1 MARRT
6 AAARDDI
13 PYLPKSRIEHEA
25 AALLREYGDAHQP
38 IVAPPVPIDEIVELQ
53 LQLVIEFK
61 DMRGL
66 FTFADVHGALWMKE
80 RIVGVD
86 QGLDPALHPNKT
98 GRYHYTLAHEAGH
111 WRLHKPYYLED
122 PNQGDLF
129 GPGLGKPA
137 YVCRS
142 SEAKKPVEWQADYFG
157 ACLLMPRELVL
168 AEWKAARGEL
178 DPVIL
183 DNLRANQ
190 QQVLANELLRRGGM
204 VINQENTDDAL
215 LEHFCRPLAER
226 FAVSPIAMRIRLEEL
241 GLLLRKKP
249 NALF

>member
-1 MARRT
+1 MNRRPGP
-6 AAARDDI
+6 ARDGV
-13 PYLPKSRIEHEA
+13 PYLTKQHIERQA
-25 AALLREYGDAHQP
+25 DALLGEFGGARVA
-38 IVAPPVPIDEIVELQ
+38 VTAPPVPIDEIVELH
-53 LQLVIEFK
+53 LGLAIEFK
-61 DMRGL
+61 NMVEL
-66 FTFADVHGALWMKE
+66 FPFADVHGALWMKE

-111 WRLHKPYYLED
+111 WRLHKPYYFED

-168 AEWKAARGEL
+168 ADWKAARGEL

-183 DNLRANQ
+183 DDLRAKQ
-190 QQVLANELLRRGGM
+190 QHVLANELLRRGGM
-204 VINQENTDDAL
+204 VMNQGNIDDAL

-249 NALF
+249 NTLF